1 MYRTIRNTPRRLLRA
16 NTSTQLPLDRLQH
29 YLICK
34 ILLNIKGRYVAVSSK
49 QRSYDGYEKPNG
61 SSPVV
66 ITNSIFLTDVIDA
79 NNNRAMSTVEVGN
92 IFIQADNNKQIL
104 MLLHGKVAELMVRV
118 NPTLYRPT
126 SHI

>member
-1 MYRTIRNTPRRLLRA
+1 MGHR
-16 NTSTQLPLDRLQH
+16 
-29 YLICK
+29 
-34 ILLNIKGRYVAVSSK
+34 
-49 QRSYDGYEKPNG
+49 QRSL
-61 SSPVV
+61 STVF
-66 ITNSIFLTDVIDA
+66 FLTDVIDA